1 MVSFVFSLN
10 FSLFLL
16 HFGPKTAVQFATCLF
31 IILLNYWEKSAN
43 FRNFS
48 RFFTKFEMKLEA
60 RLALCNLR
68 KLKNHQYSCRQFH
81 GPPKKEEYSDK
92 PEYPPIRKFKSKDEE
107 KYSELKSFMKNL
119 QTVEEKQIY
128 LNKPKYYGWYSCV
141 MKNTKIGPTTL
152 DFLQFVTNTT
162 IGIVQHLIH
171 SNFWIKWYFPY
182 S

>member
-1 MVSFVFSLN
+1 
-10 FSLFLL
+10 
-16 HFGPKTAVQFATCLF
+16 
-31 IILLNYWEKSAN
+31 
-43 FRNFS
+43 
-48 RFFTKFEMKLEA
+48 MKLEA

-92 PEYPPIRKFKSKDEE
+92 AEYPPIRKFKSKDEE
-107 KYSELKSFMKNL
+107 KYSELKSFMKSL

-162 IGIVQHLIH
+162 IGTVQHLIH
-171 SNFWIKWYFPY
+171 GNF
-182 S
+182 